1 MIKWQLFQTSPLVNF
16 RTYCTN
22 PSWLIPPS
30 RFGGKSPDL
39 HYVAQQHQPAFH
51 QIFSFWYLN
60 HCMLVS
66 ILKVSKWNIHIW
78 NFVQR
83 HPQKSFDVFKFN
95 AGQSSPDNL
104 LFSISVDI
112 PILLIYTAQKSK
124 TKYKLSLFASY
135 FMIGCERM
143 LGLSCVFHIYL
154 DTNTHT
160 IYPCLSYLS

>member
-1 MIKWQLFQTSPLVNF
+1 MSLTSSIYLHFTFKPNIWFLISKPNLLNLLFSGKFSANMCHASFCRSLCLV
-16 RTYCTN
+16 
-22 PSWLIPPS
+22 
-30 RFGGKSPDL
+30 
-39 HYVAQQHQPAFH
+39 
-51 QIFSFWYLN
+51 
-60 HCMLVS
+60 VS
-66 ILKVSKWNIHIW
+66 ISKVPKWNIHIW

-104 LFSISVDI
+104 WVTFSISVHI

-160 IYPCLSYLS
+160 IYLCLSYLS